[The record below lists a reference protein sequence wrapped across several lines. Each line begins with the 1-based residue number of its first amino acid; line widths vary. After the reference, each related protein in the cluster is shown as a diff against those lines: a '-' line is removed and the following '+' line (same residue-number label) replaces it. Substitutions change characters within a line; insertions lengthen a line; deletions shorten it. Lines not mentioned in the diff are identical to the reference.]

1 MELSFEIWLWISL
14 AVLAHIG
21 VYAFVMRK
29 RPKMLVG
36 RHVVIT
42 GGSRGIGL
50 CLAVECAM
58 KGANVTVIARDQKL
72 LSGAVALMEVIRQV
86 PDQKFQY
93 RCLDIASNYDDVANT
108 LKEVEEGLGD
118 IYMLVNCAG
127 LAICGVYEDI
137 SVDDARKLMD
147 INYWGSYNCTR
158 YVLPK
163 MKKAREGIIVFTS
176 SLAALFGIYGYGPYT
191 ASKYAVRGMAETIAM
206 ETRHLGILVTLALP
220 ADTNTPGFENEEKT
234 KPKETK
240 IISGGGGLA
249 EPQDVAKQILNDAL
263 RGNFISI
270 LGAESW
276 FLTLLGGGLF
286 RWGGFFQN
294 LIHAILLGPLRIV
307 GCFLHLHFERVI
319 KNCAKDKKD

>member
-1 MELSFEIWLWISL
+1 MELSLEIWLWISL
-14 AVLAHIG
+14 AVLAHVG
-21 VYAFVMRK
+21 VYVFVMRK

-86 PDQKFQY
+86 PNQKFQY

-108 LKEVEEGLGD
+108 LKEVEEALGD

-127 LAICGVYEDI
+127 MAICGVYEDI

-147 INYWGSYNCTR
+147 INYWGSYNCAR

-249 EPQDVAKQILNDAL
+249 EPQQVAKQILNDAL